1 MIRYAFRL
9 ACDNLKRG
17 QNVTLPF
24 FIASTVT
31 VFLHF
36 LIMTMMFNPH
46 VPEIRGGATL
56 AFIFQLGVFVITTF
70 AILFMISIHQMLLKK
85 RKKELGLYTILG
97 MEKKHISLILC
108 WENWIQTLA
117 SLGLGL
123 LLGLVGGRLIWMIL
137 LRILNSPNGLP
148 YAFSWTALGW
158 TAAVFIGLFLATT
171 AVSLFQIHRLNPIEL
186 LHSEKQADKPVRFLA
201 VKTVFGLIC
210 LIVAYAVALFTNNM
224 FTALIVFFFDCML
237 VIFATSILFESGT
250 TFFLRWLKKRKTFY
264 YKPDNFVAV
273 SMLSHRIRRNAS
285 SLTTICILSTM
296 LLVTMGG
303 CAALFF
309 GEDNALSESN
319 PDDLTYTLS
328 EELTSSQRDEITAA
342 AAELAETHHVTLEDV
357 QIYSYGEAYSKLIG
371 STLGTFTDND
381 YLVGFRSAVI
391 DYGYDIFLIQSDT
404 YQRITGQIAA
414 LQNDELL
421 ILTGNDQIHLSALTI
436 NGKTYAVRDIQRSTP
451 FTQRKYNNGG
461 GTNSSDSSELLF
473 LVFADE
479 AAMLPV
485 QDYLQEGK
493 WETSTRIGVNY
504 SGTLENRT
512 AFYEALN
519 QRVRGSGVPVQFA
532 TCLDYDRQEFKSM
545 YGGLLFVG
553 VFFSALFLTATVLI
567 IYFKQISEAMD
578 DREQYILL
586 QKVGMD
592 EQEVS
597 ATINRQVMLVFF
609 LPLITALIHTSFAT
623 PLMLTL
629 LVALKLT
636 NPIFT
641 YACVSVCAVIFTI
654 FYLIFYRMTSQ
665 IIKKEVAF

>member
-171 AVSLFQIHRLNPIEL
+171 AISLFQIHRLNPIEL

-623 PLMLTL
+623 PLMQTL

>member
-9 ACDNLKRG
+9 AWSNLRRT

-24 FIASTVT
+24 FLASTVT

-97 MEKKHISLILC
+97 MEKKHISLILF
-108 WENWIQTLA
+108 WENAIQTTA
-117 SLGLGL
+117 SLALGL
-123 LLGLVGGRLIWMIL
+123 ILGFVGGQLMWMIL
-137 LRILNSPNGLP
+137 LRMLNSPDGLP
-148 YAFSWTALGW
+148 YTFSLTALIC
-158 TAAVFIGLFLATT
+158 TTVVFLGLFIVTT
-171 AVSLFQIHRLNPIEL
+171 AVSLFQIHRINPIEL

-201 VKTVFGLIC
+201 VKTGIGV
-210 LIVAYAVALFTNNM
+210 IVLGIAYAIALLTNNM
-224 FTALIVFFFDCML
+224 FTALMVFFFDCLL
-237 VIFATSILFESGT
+237 VIFATSILFESGI
-250 TFFLRWLKKRKTFY
+250 TFFLRWLKKRRSFY
-264 YKPDNFVAV
+264 YKPNNFVAV
-273 SMLSHRIRRNAS
+273 SMLSHRIRRNAA

-303 CAALFF
+303 SAALFF

-319 PDDLTYTLS
+319 PDDLTYTLTG
-328 EELTSSQRDEITAA
+328 ELTSSKQDELAA
-342 AAELAETHHVTLEDV
+342 VAQQLAAENNVVLEDV
-357 QIYSYGEAYSKLIG
+357 QIYSYADAYSKLQ
-371 STLGTFTDND
+371 DNVLSPFVTSD
-381 YLVGFRSAVI
+381 YLVGLRSAVI
-391 DYGYDIFLIQSDT
+391 DYGYDVFLIQADT
-404 YQRITGQIAA
+404 YRRISGQTAK
-414 LQNDELL
+414 LQEDEIL
-421 ILTGNDQIHLSALTI
+421 ILTGNEQVQLSDLTI
-436 NGKTYAVRDIQRSTP
+436 QGKTYAVQDIQRDTP
-451 FTQRKYNNGG
+451 FSCRKYNNGG
-461 GTNSSDSSELLF
+461 GTNTSNSSELLF

-479 AAMLPV
+479 ASLMSV
-485 QDYLQEGK
+485 QDYLQEGE
-493 WETSTRIGVNY
+493 WESNTRIGVNY
-504 SGTLENRT
+504 AGTLEDRT
-512 AFYEALN
+512 AFYEAFN
-519 QRVRGSGVPVQFA
+519 QKVRALDAPVRYA
-532 TCLDYDRQEFKSM
+532 TCLDYDRQEFRSM

-553 VFFSALFLTATVLI
+553 VFFSVLFLTATVLI

-578 DREQYILL
+578 DREQYLIL

-597 ATINRQVMLVFF
+597 ATINRQVILVFF
-609 LPLITALIHTSFAT
+609 LPLITALLHTGFAM
-623 PLMLTL
+623 PLMQTL

-641 YACVSVCAVIFTI
+641 YTCVSICAILFTI

>member
-1 MIRYAFRL
+1 MIHYAFRL
-9 ACDNLKRG
+9 AWSNLRRT

-24 FIASTVT
+24 FLASTVT

-97 MEKKHISLILC
+97 MEKKHISLILF
-108 WENWIQTLA
+108 WENAIQTTA
-117 SLGLGL
+117 SLALGL
-123 LLGLVGGRLIWMIL
+123 ILGFVGGQLMWMIL
-137 LRILNSPNGLP
+137 LRMLNSPDGLP
-148 YAFSWTALGW
+148 YTFSLTALIC
-158 TAAVFIGLFLATT
+158 TTIVFLGLFIVTT
-171 AVSLFQIHRLNPIEL
+171 AVSLFQIHRINPIEL

-201 VKTVFGLIC
+201 VKTGIGV
-210 LIVAYAVALFTNNM
+210 IVLGIAYAIALLTNNM
-224 FTALIVFFFDCML
+224 FTALMVFFFDCLL
-237 VIFATSILFESGT
+237 VIFATSILFESGI
-250 TFFLRWLKKRKTFY
+250 TFFLRWLKKRRSFY
-264 YKPDNFVAV
+264 YKPNNFVAV
-273 SMLSHRIRRNAS
+273 SMLSHRIRRNAA

-303 CAALFF
+303 SAALFF

-319 PDDLTYTLS
+319 PDDLTYTLTG
-328 EELTSSQRDEITAA
+328 ELTSSKQDELAA
-342 AAELAETHHVTLEDV
+342 VAQQLAAENNVVLEDV
-357 QIYSYGEAYSKLIG
+357 QIYSYADAYSKLQ
-371 STLGTFTDND
+371 DNVLSPFVTSD
-381 YLVGFRSAVI
+381 YLVGLRSAVI
-391 DYGYDIFLIQSDT
+391 DYGYDVFLIQADT
-404 YQRITGQIAA
+404 YRRISGQTAK
-414 LQNDELL
+414 LQEDEIL
-421 ILTGNDQIHLSALTI
+421 ILTGNKQLQLSDLTI
-436 NGKTYAVRDIQRSTP
+436 QGKTYAVQDIQRDTP
-451 FTQRKYNNGG
+451 FSCRKYNNGG
-461 GTNSSDSSELLF
+461 GTNTSNSSELLF

-479 AAMLPV
+479 ASLMSV
-485 QDYLQEGK
+485 QDYLQEGE
-493 WETSTRIGVNY
+493 WESNTRIGVNY
-504 SGTLENRT
+504 AGTLEDRT
-512 AFYEALN
+512 AFYEAFN
-519 QRVRGSGVPVQFA
+519 QKVRALDAPVRYA
-532 TCLDYDRQEFKSM
+532 TCLDYDRQEFRSM

-553 VFFSALFLTATVLI
+553 VFFSVLFLTATVLI

-578 DREQYILL
+578 DREQYLIL

-597 ATINRQVMLVFF
+597 ATINRQVILVFF
-609 LPLITALIHTSFAT
+609 LPLITALLHTGFAM
-623 PLMLTL
+623 PLMQTL

-641 YACVSVCAVIFTI
+641 YTCVSICAILFTI

>member
-623 PLMLTL
+623 PLMQTL

>member
-1 MIRYAFRL
+1 
-9 ACDNLKRG
+9 
-17 QNVTLPF
+17 
-24 FIASTVT
+24 
-31 VFLHF
+31 
-36 LIMTMMFNPH
+36 
-46 VPEIRGGATL
+46 
-56 AFIFQLGVFVITTF
+56 
-70 AILFMISIHQMLLKK
+70 MISIHQMLLKK

-224 FTALIVFFFDCML
+224 FTALMVFFFDCML

-404 YQRITGQIAA
+404 YQRITGQVAA
-414 LQNDELL
+414 LQSDELL

-623 PLMLTL
+623 PLMQTL

>member
-137 LRILNSPNGLP
+137 IRILNSPNGLP

-224 FTALIVFFFDCML
+224 FTALMVFFFDCML

-519 QRVRGSGVPVQFA
+519 QRVRGSGVPIQFA

-623 PLMLTL
+623 PLMQTL

>member
-303 CAALFF
+303 CAALF
-309 GEDNALSESN
+309 
-319 PDDLTYTLS
+319 
-328 EELTSSQRDEITAA
+328 
-342 AAELAETHHVTLEDV
+342 
-357 QIYSYGEAYSKLIG
+357 
-371 STLGTFTDND
+371 
-381 YLVGFRSAVI
+381 SARI
-391 DYGYDIFLIQSDT
+391 MR
-404 YQRITGQIAA
+404 YQ
-414 LQNDELL
+414 
-421 ILTGNDQIHLSALTI
+421 
-436 NGKTYAVRDIQRSTP
+436 
-451 FTQRKYNNGG
+451 
-461 GTNSSDSSELLF
+461 
-473 LVFADE
+473 
-479 AAMLPV
+479 
-485 QDYLQEGK
+485 
-493 WETSTRIGVNY
+493 
-504 SGTLENRT
+504 
-512 AFYEALN
+512 
-519 QRVRGSGVPVQFA
+519 
-532 TCLDYDRQEFKSM
+532 
-545 YGGLLFVG
+545 
-553 VFFSALFLTATVLI
+553 
-567 IYFKQISEAMD
+567 
-578 DREQYILL
+578 
-586 QKVGMD
+586 
-592 EQEVS
+592 
-597 ATINRQVMLVFF
+597 
-609 LPLITALIHTSFAT
+609 
-623 PLMLTL
+623 
-629 LVALKLT
+629 
-636 NPIFT
+636 NPI
-641 YACVSVCAVIFTI
+641 
-654 FYLIFYRMTSQ
+654 RM
-665 IIKKEVAF
+665 I

>member
-9 ACDNLKRG
+9 AWSNLRRT

-24 FIASTVT
+24 FLASTVT

-97 MEKKHISLILC
+97 MEKKHISLILF
-108 WENWIQTLA
+108 WENAIQTTA
-117 SLGLGL
+117 SLALGL
-123 LLGLVGGRLIWMIL
+123 ILGFVGGQLMWMIL
-137 LRILNSPNGLP
+137 LRMLNSPDGLP
-148 YAFSWTALGW
+148 YTFSLRALIC
-158 TAAVFIGLFLATT
+158 TTVVFLGLFIVTT
-171 AVSLFQIHRLNPIEL
+171 AVSLFQIHRINPIEL

-201 VKTVFGLIC
+201 VKTGIGV
-210 LIVAYAVALFTNNM
+210 IVLGIAYAIALLTNNM
-224 FTALIVFFFDCML
+224 FTALMVFFFDCLL
-237 VIFATSILFESGT
+237 VIFATSILFESGI
-250 TFFLRWLKKRKTFY
+250 TFFLRWLKKRRSFY
-264 YKPDNFVAV
+264 YKPNNFVAV
-273 SMLSHRIRRNAS
+273 SMLSHRIRRNAA

-303 CAALFF
+303 SAALFF

-319 PDDLTYTLS
+319 PDDLTYTLTG
-328 EELTSSQRDEITAA
+328 ELTSSKQDELAA
-342 AAELAETHHVTLEDV
+342 VAEQLAAENNVVLEDV
-357 QIYSYGEAYSKLIG
+357 QIYSYADAYSKLQDNVLSPFVDSDFLIG
-371 STLGTFTDND
+371 L
-381 YLVGFRSAVI
+381 RSAVI
-391 DYGYDIFLIQSDT
+391 DYGYDVFLIQADT
-404 YQRITGQIAA
+404 YRRISGQTAK
-414 LQNDELL
+414 LQEDEIL
-421 ILTGNDQIHLSALTI
+421 ILTGNKQLQLSDLTI
-436 NGKTYAVRDIQRSTP
+436 KGKTYAVQDIQRDTP
-451 FTQRKYNNGG
+451 FSCRKYNNGG
-461 GTNSSDSSELLF
+461 GTNTSNSSELLF

-479 AAMLPV
+479 ASLMSV
-485 QDYLQEGK
+485 QDYLQEGE
-493 WETSTRIGVNY
+493 WESNTRIGVNY
-504 SGTLENRT
+504 AGTLEDRT
-512 AFYEALN
+512 AFYEAFN
-519 QRVRGSGVPVQFA
+519 QKVRALDAPVRYA

-553 VFFSALFLTATVLI
+553 VFFSVLFLTATVLI

-578 DREQYILL
+578 DREQYFIL

-597 ATINRQVMLVFF
+597 ATINRQVVLVFF
-609 LPLITALIHTSFAT
+609 LPLITALLHTSFAM
-623 PLMLTL
+623 PLMQTL

-641 YACVSVCAVIFTI
+641 YTCVSICAILFTI

>member
-9 ACDNLKRG
+9 ACNNLKRG

-171 AVSLFQIHRLNPIEL
+171 AISLFQIHRLNPIEL

-224 FTALIVFFFDCML
+224 FTALMVFFFDCML

-404 YQRITGQIAA
+404 YQRITGQVAA
-414 LQNDELL
+414 LQSDELL

-485 QDYLQEGK
+485 QDYLQEGE
-493 WETSTRIGVNY
+493 WESSTRIGVNY
-504 SGTLENRT
+504 SGTLENRM

-519 QRVRGSGVPVQFA
+519 QRVRGSGVPVQFV

-623 PLMLTL
+623 PLMQTL

>member
-1 MIRYAFRL
+1 MIHYAFRL
-9 ACDNLKRG
+9 AWSNLRRT

-24 FIASTVT
+24 FLASTVT

-97 MEKKHISLILC
+97 MEKKHISLILF
-108 WENWIQTLA
+108 WENAIQTTA
-117 SLGLGL
+117 SLALGL
-123 LLGLVGGRLIWMIL
+123 ILGFVGGQLMWMIL
-137 LRILNSPNGLP
+137 LRMLNSPDGLP
-148 YAFSWTALGW
+148 YTFSLTALIC
-158 TAAVFIGLFLATT
+158 TTVVFLGLFIVTT
-171 AVSLFQIHRLNPIEL
+171 AVSLFQIHRINPIEL

-201 VKTVFGLIC
+201 VKTGIGV
-210 LIVAYAVALFTNNM
+210 IVLGIAYAIALLTNNM
-224 FTALIVFFFDCML
+224 FTALMVFFFDCLL
-237 VIFATSILFESGT
+237 VIFATSILFESGI
-250 TFFLRWLKKRKTFY
+250 TFFLRWLKKRRSFY
-264 YKPDNFVAV
+264 YKPNNFVAV
-273 SMLSHRIRRNAS
+273 SMLSHRIRRNAA

-303 CAALFF
+303 SAALFF

-319 PDDLTYTLS
+319 PDDLTYTLTG
-328 EELTSSQRDEITAA
+328 ELTSSKQDELAA
-342 AAELAETHHVTLEDV
+342 VAQQLAAENNVVLEDV
-357 QIYSYGEAYSKLIG
+357 QIYSYADAYSKLQ
-371 STLGTFTDND
+371 DNVLSPFVTSD
-381 YLVGFRSAVI
+381 YLVGLRSAVI
-391 DYGYDIFLIQSDT
+391 DYGYDVFLIQADT
-404 YQRITGQIAA
+404 YRRISGQTAK
-414 LQNDELL
+414 LQEDEIL
-421 ILTGNDQIHLSALTI
+421 ILTGNKQLQLSDLTI
-436 NGKTYAVRDIQRSTP
+436 QGKTYAVQDIQRDTP
-451 FTQRKYNNGG
+451 FSCRKYNNGG
-461 GTNSSDSSELLF
+461 GTNTSNSSELLF

-479 AAMLPV
+479 ASLMSV
-485 QDYLQEGK
+485 QDYLQEGE
-493 WETSTRIGVNY
+493 WESNTRIGVNY
-504 SGTLENRT
+504 AGTLEDRT
-512 AFYEALN
+512 AFYEAFN
-519 QRVRGSGVPVQFA
+519 QKVRALDAPVRYA
-532 TCLDYDRQEFKSM
+532 TCLDYDRQEFRSM

-553 VFFSALFLTATVLI
+553 VFFSVLFLTATVLI

-578 DREQYILL
+578 DREQYLIL

-597 ATINRQVMLVFF
+597 ATINRQVILVFF
-609 LPLITALIHTSFAT
+609 LPLITALLHTGFAM
-623 PLMLTL
+623 PLMQTL

-641 YACVSVCAVIFTI
+641 YTCVSICAILFTI

>member
-224 FTALIVFFFDCML
+224 FTALMVFFFDCML

-404 YQRITGQIAA
+404 YQRITGQVAA

-623 PLMLTL
+623 PLMQTL

>member
-171 AVSLFQIHRLNPIEL
+171 AISLFQIHRLNPIEL

-224 FTALIVFFFDCML
+224 FTALMVFFFDCML

-404 YQRITGQIAA
+404 YQRITGQVAA
-414 LQNDELL
+414 LQSDELL

-485 QDYLQEGK
+485 QDYLQEGE
-493 WETSTRIGVNY
+493 WESSTRIGVNY
-504 SGTLENRT
+504 SGTLENRM

-519 QRVRGSGVPVQFA
+519 QRVRGSGVPVQFV

-586 QKVGMD
+586 QKVSMD

-623 PLMLTL
+623 PLMQTL

>member
-1 MIRYAFRL
+1 MCIR
-9 ACDNLKRG
+9 DSLKRG

-224 FTALIVFFFDCML
+224 FTALMVFFFDCML

-303 CAALFF
+303 CTALFF

-404 YQRITGQIAA
+404 YQRITGQVAA
-414 LQNDELL
+414 LQSDELL

-623 PLMLTL
+623 PLMQTL

>member
-1 MIRYAFRL
+1 M
-9 ACDNLKRG
+9 
-17 QNVTLPF
+17 
-24 FIASTVT
+24 
-31 VFLHF
+31 
-36 LIMTMMFNPH
+36 
-46 VPEIRGGATL
+46 
-56 AFIFQLGVFVITTF
+56 
-70 AILFMISIHQMLLKK
+70 
-85 RKKELGLYTILG
+85 
-97 MEKKHISLILC
+97 
-108 WENWIQTLA
+108 
-117 SLGLGL
+117 
-123 LLGLVGGRLIWMIL
+123 
-137 LRILNSPNGLP
+137 
-148 YAFSWTALGW
+148 
-158 TAAVFIGLFLATT
+158 FLATT
-171 AVSLFQIHRLNPIEL
+171 GISLIQIHRINPIEL

-201 VKTVFGLIC
+201 VKTGIGLIC
-210 LIVAYAVALFTNNM
+210 LIAAYAVALFTNNM
-224 FTALIVFFFDCML
+224 FTALMVFFFDCML

-250 TFFLRWLKKRKTFY
+250 TFFLRWLKKRKSFY

-273 SMLSHRIRRNAS
+273 SMLSHRIRRNAA

-309 GEDNALSESN
+309 GEENALSESN

-357 QIYSYGEAYSKLIG
+357 QIYSYGEAYSKLEKG
-371 STLGTFTDND
+371 TLSPFTNDD

-391 DYGYDIFLIQSDT
+391 DYGYDIFFIPAAT
-404 YQRITGQIAA
+404 YQRITGQAPE
-414 LQNDELL
+414 LQDDELL
-421 ILTGNDQIHLSALTI
+421 ILTGNDQIHLSELTI
-436 NGKTYAVRDIQRSTP
+436 QDKTYAVRDIQRSTP

-461 GTNSSDSSELLF
+461 GTNSSDSSELVF

-485 QDYLQEGK
+485 QDYLQEGE

-504 SGTLENRT
+504 AGTLEDRT

-519 QRVRGSGVPVQFA
+519 QKVRSLGPVQYA

-553 VFFSALFLTATVLI
+553 VFFSILFLTATVLI

-578 DREQYILL
+578 DREQYIIL

-609 LPLITALIHTSFAT
+609 LPLVTALIHTGFAT
-623 PLMLTL
+623 PLMQTL

>member
-24 FIASTVT
+24 LIASTVT

-158 TAAVFIGLFLATT
+158 TAAVFIGLFLANTP
-171 AVSLFQIHRLNPIEL
+171 VSLFQIHRLNPIEL

-224 FTALIVFFFDCML
+224 FTALMVFFFDCML

-404 YQRITGQIAA
+404 YQRITGQVAA
-414 LQNDELL
+414 LQSDELL

-623 PLMLTL
+623 PLMQTL

>member
-9 ACDNLKRG
+9 ACANLKRT

-46 VPEIRGGATL
+46 VPEIRGGTTL

-97 MEKKHISLILC
+97 MEKKHISLILF
-108 WENWIQTLA
+108 WENTLQALA
-117 SLGLGL
+117 SLVLGL
-123 LLGLVGGRLIWMIL
+123 ALGWIGGRLMWMIL
-137 LRILNSPNGLP
+137 LRMLNSPNGLP

-158 TAAVFIGLFLATT
+158 TSAVFLGLFLATT
-171 AVSLFQIHRLNPIEL
+171 GISLIQIHRINPIEL
-186 LHSEKQADKPVRFLA
+186 LHSEKQADKPVSFLA
-201 VKTVFGLIC
+201 VKTGIGLIC
-210 LIVAYAVALFTNNM
+210 LIAAYAVALFTNNM
-224 FTALIVFFFDCML
+224 FTALMVFFFDCML

-250 TFFLRWLKKRKTFY
+250 TFFLRQLKNRKSFY

-273 SMLSHRIRRNAS
+273 SMLSHRIRRNAA

-303 CAALFF
+303 SAALFF
-309 GEDNALSESN
+309 GEENALSESN

-357 QIYSYGEAYSKLIG
+357 QIYSYGEAYSKLEG
-371 STLGTFTDND
+371 KTLSPFTNDD

-391 DYGYDIFLIQSDT
+391 DYGYDIFFIPAAT
-404 YQRITGQIAA
+404 YQRITGQVPE
-414 LQNDELL
+414 LQGDELL
-421 ILTGNDQIHLSALTI
+421 ILTGNDQIHLSELTI
-436 NGKTYAVRDIQRSTP
+436 QDKTYAVRDIQRSTP

-461 GTNSSDSSELLF
+461 GTNSSDSSELVF

-485 QDYLQEGK
+485 QDYLQEGE

-504 SGTLENRT
+504 AGTLEDRT

-519 QRVRGSGVPVQFA
+519 QKVRNLGPVQYA

-553 VFFSALFLTATVLI
+553 VFFSILFLTATVLI

-578 DREQYILL
+578 DREQYIIL

-609 LPLITALIHTSFAT
+609 LPLVTALIHTGFAT
-623 PLMLTL
+623 PLMQTL

-641 YACVSVCAVIFTI
+641 
-654 FYLIFYRMTSQ
+654 
-665 IIKKEVAF
+665 

>member
-9 ACDNLKRG
+9 AWSNLRRT

-24 FIASTVT
+24 FLASTVT

-97 MEKKHISLILC
+97 MEKKHISLILF
-108 WENWIQTLA
+108 WENAIQTTA
-117 SLGLGL
+117 SLALGL
-123 LLGLVGGRLIWMIL
+123 ILGFVGGQLMWMIL
-137 LRILNSPNGLP
+137 LRMLNSPDGLP
-148 YAFSWTALGW
+148 YTFSLTALIC
-158 TAAVFIGLFLATT
+158 TTVVFLGLFIVTT
-171 AVSLFQIHRLNPIEL
+171 AVSLFQIHRINPIEL

-201 VKTVFGLIC
+201 VKTGIGV
-210 LIVAYAVALFTNNM
+210 IVLGIAYAIALLTNNM
-224 FTALIVFFFDCML
+224 FTALMVFFFDCLL
-237 VIFATSILFESGT
+237 VIFATSILFESGI
-250 TFFLRWLKKRKTFY
+250 TFFLRWLKKRRSFY
-264 YKPDNFVAV
+264 YKPNNFVAV
-273 SMLSHRIRRNAS
+273 SMLSHRIRRNAA

-303 CAALFF
+303 SAALFF

-319 PDDLTYTLS
+319 PDDLTYTLTG
-328 EELTSSQRDEITAA
+328 ELTSSKQDELAA
-342 AAELAETHHVTLEDV
+342 VAQQLAAENNVVLEDV
-357 QIYSYGEAYSKLIG
+357 QIYSYADAYSKLQ
-371 STLGTFTDND
+371 DNVLSPFVTSD
-381 YLVGFRSAVI
+381 YLVGLRSAVI
-391 DYGYDIFLIQSDT
+391 DYGYDVFLIQADT
-404 YQRITGQIAA
+404 YRRISGQTAK
-414 LQNDELL
+414 LQEDEIL
-421 ILTGNDQIHLSALTI
+421 ILTGNEQVQLSDLTI
-436 NGKTYAVRDIQRSTP
+436 QGKTYAVQDIQRDTP
-451 FTQRKYNNGG
+451 FSCRKYNNGG
-461 GTNSSDSSELLF
+461 GTNTSNSSELLF

-479 AAMLPV
+479 ASLMSV
-485 QDYLQEGK
+485 QDYLQEGE
-493 WETSTRIGVNY
+493 WESNTRIGVNY
-504 SGTLENRT
+504 AGTLEDRT
-512 AFYEALN
+512 AFYEAFN
-519 QRVRGSGVPVQFA
+519 QKVRALDAPVRYA

-553 VFFSALFLTATVLI
+553 VFFSVLFLTATVLI

-578 DREQYILL
+578 DREQYLIL

-597 ATINRQVMLVFF
+597 ATINRQVILVFF
-609 LPLITALIHTSFAT
+609 LPLITALLHTGFAM
-623 PLMLTL
+623 PLMQTL

-636 NPIFT
+636 NPVFT
-641 YACVSVCAVIFTI
+641 YTCVSVCAVIFTI
-654 FYLIFYRMTSQ
+654 FYLIFYRMTSR

>member
-1 MIRYAFRL
+1 MSTISAS
-9 ACDNLKRG
+9 G
-17 QNVTLPF
+17 M
-24 FIASTVT
+24 IASTVT

-171 AVSLFQIHRLNPIEL
+171 AISLFQIHRLNPIEL

-224 FTALIVFFFDCML
+224 FTALMVFFFDCML

-404 YQRITGQIAA
+404 YQRITGQVAA
-414 LQNDELL
+414 LQSDELL

-485 QDYLQEGK
+485 QDYLQEGE
-493 WETSTRIGVNY
+493 WESSTRIGVNY
-504 SGTLENRT
+504 SGTLENRM

-519 QRVRGSGVPVQFA
+519 QRVRGSGVPVQFV

-623 PLMLTL
+623 PLMQTL

>member
-224 FTALIVFFFDCML
+224 FTALMVFFFDCML

-404 YQRITGQIAA
+404 YQRITGQVAA
-414 LQNDELL
+414 LQSDELL

-623 PLMLTL
+623 PLMQTL

>member
-1 MIRYAFRL
+1 M
-9 ACDNLKRG
+9 
-17 QNVTLPF
+17 
-24 FIASTVT
+24 
-31 VFLHF
+31 
-36 LIMTMMFNPH
+36 
-46 VPEIRGGATL
+46 
-56 AFIFQLGVFVITTF
+56 
-70 AILFMISIHQMLLKK
+70 
-85 RKKELGLYTILG
+85 
-97 MEKKHISLILC
+97 
-108 WENWIQTLA
+108 
-117 SLGLGL
+117 
-123 LLGLVGGRLIWMIL
+123 
-137 LRILNSPNGLP
+137 
-148 YAFSWTALGW
+148 
-158 TAAVFIGLFLATT
+158 
-171 AVSLFQIHRLNPIEL
+171 
-186 LHSEKQADKPVRFLA
+186 RFLA

-224 FTALIVFFFDCML
+224 FTALMVFFFDCML

-404 YQRITGQIAA
+404 YQRITGQVAA
-414 LQNDELL
+414 LQSDELL

-623 PLMLTL
+623 PLMQTL